1 MRLLMKI
8 SLANGAYSAAVQDG
22 SAGRKTAAILEETQP
37 EAVYFTELD
46 GLRTVVMI
54 VELGDAAEIP
64 RLAEPWFLGFDA
76 RVELHPVMSRA
87 DLENAGFDRI
97 AEQWAAA

>member
-1 MRLLMKI
+1 MRVLMKI
-8 SLANGAYSAAVQDG
+8 SLANGAYSGSVRDG
-22 SAGRKTAAILEETQP
+22 SAGRKTAAILEETRP

-54 VELGDAAEIP
+54 VQLVDASDIP
-64 RLAEPWFLGFDA
+64 RLAEPWFLSFDA
-76 RVELHPVMSRA
+76 RVEFHPVMGRA

-97 AEQWAAA
+97 AEKWAA